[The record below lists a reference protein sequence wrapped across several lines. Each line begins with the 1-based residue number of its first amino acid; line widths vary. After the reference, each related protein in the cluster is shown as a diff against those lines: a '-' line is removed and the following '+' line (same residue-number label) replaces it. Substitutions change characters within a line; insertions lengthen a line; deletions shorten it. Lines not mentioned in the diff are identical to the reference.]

1 VTELLASSDGLA
13 LAKAFLRIKEPD
25 LRRRVVNLVQE
36 IADDEED

>member
-13 LAKAFLRIKEPD
+13 LAKAFMRIKVLD

-36 IADDEED
+36 IAGDEED